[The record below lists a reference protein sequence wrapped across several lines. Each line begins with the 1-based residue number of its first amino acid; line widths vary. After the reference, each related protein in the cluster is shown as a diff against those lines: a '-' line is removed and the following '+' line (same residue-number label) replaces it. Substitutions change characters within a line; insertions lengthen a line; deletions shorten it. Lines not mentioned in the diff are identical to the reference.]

1 MDEIPSTKPI
11 GRPKEFK
18 PEYCD
23 LIRAFRARGYSISA
37 FCSYVSISR
46 DSFYRWKHEYPEF
59 KEAADISDNDSEF
72 YFEKKSHD
80 IIEGEIDANAQQV
93 ALLKEERSR
102 QHGVLKEK
110 DSGKTEIN
118 IGSMNV
124 LQNLS
129 GEELQKKIEA
139 KMKLLNLVKDTTDPD
154 VTNG

>member
-1 MDEIPSTKPI
+1 MDETPSTKSR
-11 GRPKEFK
+11 GRPAEYK

-23 LIRAFRARGYSISA
+23 LVRAFRSKGYSISA

-46 DSFYRWKHEYPEF
+46 DSFYQWKQRYPEF
-59 KEAADISDNDSEF
+59 KEAVDIGDNDSEF

-80 IIEGEIDANAQQV
+80 IIEGEVDANAQQV

-124 LQNLS
+124 LQHLS
-129 GEELQKKIEA
+129 GAELQKKIED
-139 KMKLLNLVKDTTDPD
+139 KMKILNLLKDDS
-154 VTNG
+154 NGEEQG